1 MTMFIGQYQHNLDTK
16 NRLIIP
22 VKFREGLGDSFV
34 VTKGLDG
41 CLTIYTLSDW
51 EKMLEKLSQ
60 IPATKK
66 EARQYLRTLTS
77 NAIECTLDNQGRIQ
91 LSQTLIAEAN
101 MKKSCIVIGVA
112 SHVEI
117 WPEEHWNEYEDEAA
131 QSFEDIAEELTE
143 YL

>member
-1 MTMFIGQYQHNLDTK
+1 MFIGQYQHNLDTK